1 MVDLYLRLFYTHK
14 FLGWNSEE
22 TFTYFMGSLFVVA
35 SVGGALLATRHFV
48 YRAYRFLPDD
58 TIAIIC
64 FVCTPLSIIL
74 FFAAGRAS
82 MLPISAGVHQ
92 MPRFG
97 CCTQALAFP
106 RDRVADVIDWYESQQ
121 TGDADSLLEKYA
133 NENNEIRWAL
143 TPSLFQ
149 HIGTQSSK
157 FENGEPRIAR
167 SIWNYHF
174 ELNDPIELQI
184 EHEAAVSS
192 WR

>member
-1 MVDLYLRLFYTHK
+1 MADLYLRLFYTHK

-22 TFTYFMGSLFVVA
+22 TFTYFVSSLFVVA
-35 SVGGALLATRHFV
+35 SVGGALLAIRHFV
-48 YRAYRFLPDD
+48 PRANRFFPND

-64 FVCTPLSIIL
+64 FICTPLAIML

-82 MLPISAGVHQ
+82 MLPISAGIHQ

-106 RDRVADVIDWYESQQ
+106 RDRVTDIIDWYESQQ

-149 HIGTQSSK
+149 HIGTRSSK
-157 FENGEPRIAR
+157 VENGEPRIAQ
-167 SIWNYHF
+167 SIWNYNF
-174 ELNDPIELQI
+174 ELNDPIALHI

-192 WR
+192 